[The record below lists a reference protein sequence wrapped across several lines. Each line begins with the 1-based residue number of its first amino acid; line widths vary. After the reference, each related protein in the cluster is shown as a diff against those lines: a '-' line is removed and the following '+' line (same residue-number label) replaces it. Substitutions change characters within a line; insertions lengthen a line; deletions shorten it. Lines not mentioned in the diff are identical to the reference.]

1 MRIGVFV
8 GLALLTAV
16 APAAGASRRV
26 DESDAAHLI
35 TIESGAQGSGVWQRR
50 STNVHYDLGVEY
62 LLAGKTEQAISAFKR
77 AIQANPKDGDS
88 YFNLGNAY
96 TYLSRWADAAD
107 AYQAALRFNRKDGEA
122 FHGLG
127 RAFYNLGRYAQA
139 VEPLK
144 RASRAYPGWAEPH
157 YQLSNVYYKL
167 GQKDAAAAS
176 FRQAVGMNPDSAS
189 RQLALVV
196 TNAPANNASQN
207 GGANPPIRNS
217 GAAASGN
224 EGNANRSSVTNSV
237 GAKPTVESVRQSS
250 PPAKVQRDEA
260 KTYYSQGVKHGR
272 AKRYDEAI
280 TAFQQAIRLKPDYAD
295 AHFGLAHAYTDAG
308 RWEEAVEAYE
318 QVLRFDPKDEEA
330 AYRLGVAYSKLRARQ
345 KDDSANR
352 SATPIGEKVGATS
365 NTESAD
371 DATTAAAPP
380 AVTTPTT
387 LITTSDEMPP
397 TSAAAASASP
407 AATSRATETESPATT
422 TTTTESVAA
431 SAVAAEPHPTSF
443 YRVGPGDVLDVR
455 LLSAPASQSTLYTV
469 TAGGLLEY
477 PLAGDPVP
485 VARLTPEEIAALLV
499 AELKRRAIDENP
511 EVIVGVREYTSHN
524 VIVSG
529 LVHDPGTKVL
539 RREAVPLYVIIADAQ
554 PRPEAEEVRVVSI
567 AGQKATVSLGDAAA
581 LNLLVRPG
589 DVITVEKSLPQFFYI
604 GGLVSAPGQKNFR
617 AGLTLTQAILSSGG
631 ELSRGGTVHL
641 LRQDGKGFLT
651 TTTYKLKSLTAGKEA
666 DPLIRPDDRIE
677 VLQQ

>member
-16 APAAGASRRV
+16 APAGASRRG
-26 DESDAAHLI
+26 DGNDATHPV
-35 TIESGAQGSGVWQRR
+35 TIESGTQGSAGWQRR
-50 STNVHYDLGVEY
+50 STNIHYDLGVEY

-77 AIQANPKDGDS
+77 AIQMNPKDGDA

-107 AYQAALRFNRKDGEA
+107 AYQAAIRFNDKDGEA
-122 FHGLG
+122 LNGLG
-127 RAFYNLGRYAQA
+127 RAYYNLGWHAQA

-144 RASRAYPGWAEPH
+144 RAIRSYPSWAEPH

-167 GQKDAAAAS
+167 EQKDAAAAS

-207 GGANPPIRNS
+207 GGARPPIGSPVTATRNERNANKPSTNS
-217 GAAASGN
+217 G
-224 EGNANRSSVTNSV
+224 
-237 GAKPTVESVRQSS
+237 GAKPAVESVRQS
-250 PPAKVQRDEA
+250 PPPKKVQREEA

-272 AKRYDEAI
+272 AKRFDEAI
-280 TAFQQAIRLKPDYAD
+280 TAFQQAIQLKPDYAD
-295 AHFGLAHAYTDAG
+295 AHFGLGHAYADAG
-308 RWEEAVEAYE
+308 RWQEAVEAYE
-318 QVLRFDPKDEEA
+318 QVLRFDPKDDEA
-330 AYRLGVAYSKLRARQ
+330 AYQLGVAYSKLRARQ
-345 KDDSANR
+345 KDISANR
-352 SATPIGEKVGATS
+352 DTTPIGEKVGATNDTAS
-365 NTESAD
+365 TD
-371 DATTAAAPP
+371 DAAIAATPRP
-380 AVTTPTT
+380 AEVVTTPANLSTT
-387 LITTSDEMPP
+387 PDEGPP
-397 TSAAAASASP
+397 ASAAAASTSPTAEVKSP
-407 AATSRATETESPATT
+407 AAI
-422 TTTTESVAA
+422 TESVA
-431 SAVAAEPHPTSF
+431 SSSTEPHPTSF
-443 YRVGPGDVLDVR
+443 YRVGAGDVLDVR

-485 VARLTPEEIAALLV
+485 VANLTPEEIAARLA

-554 PRPEAEEVRVVSI
+554 PRPEAEEVRIVSLS
-567 AGQKATVSLGDAAA
+567 GQKAIISLGDVAA

-589 DVITVEKSLPQFFYI
+589 DVITVEKSLPRFFYI

-641 LRQDGKGFLT
+641 LRQDDKGFLT